1 MTTENISIT
10 GPILVTGATGMQ
22 GGVVA
27 AALLKA
33 GKTVRALVRNPN
45 SDAAK
50 ALQAA
55 GAELVEGDMLNRSSL
70 DAAMVGVEGVFS
82 MQTPPRSDD
91 DTSEVDAGKALVDAA
106 FEAGVRMFV
115 HTSVAR
121 AGDQENFVNWASGQW
136 YPNYWNSKSAVIDA
150 VVNRGFEF
158 YTILKPALIMANYV
172 PPRSQAMYPTLI
184 TEGRIATATELTTKL
199 DLIAP
204 EDIGAF
210 ALAAFEN
217 PQKFNGAHIDL
228 AAVSLTSEEIAAA
241 LTRGTGHPVVA
252 EFVSQEEL
260 LKQGYYDRLVESQ
273 HWNNV
278 EGYKVDIPALA
289 QWGIPLKSFDE
300 WIAENKD
307 NIKIGSA
314 K

>member
-1 MTTENISIT
+1 MTTQNTSIT

-27 AALLKA
+27 SALLKA
-33 GKTVRALVRNPN
+33 GKAVRALVRNPN
-45 SDAAK
+45 SDEAK

-55 GAELVEGDMLNRSSL
+55 GAELAVGDMLNRSSL
-70 DAAMVGVEGVFS
+70 DAALVGAQGVFS
-82 MQTPPRSDD
+82 MQPSIRSDD
-91 DTSEVDAGKALVDAA
+91 DTSEGDAGRNLVDAA
-106 FEAGVRMFV
+106 FEAGVLVFV

-121 AGDQENFVNWASGQW
+121 AGDQENFADWSSGKW
-136 YPNYWNSKSAVIDA
+136 YPNYWNSKSAVIDM

-158 YTILKPALIMANYV
+158 YTILKPALIMENYV
-172 PPRSQAMYPTLI
+172 PPRSQGMYPELL
-184 TEGRIATATELTTKL
+184 TEGRIATATKLATRL

-228 AAVSLTSEEIAAA
+228 AAVSLDSEEIADA
-241 LTRGTGHPVVA
+241 LTRGTRHHVVA
-252 EFVSQEEL
+252 EYVSPEEM
-260 LKQGYYDRLVESQ
+260 LKQGYYDRAVEGFE
-273 HWNNV
+273 WNNV

-289 QWGIPLKSFDE
+289 KWGIPLKSFDE

-307 NIKIGSA
+307 RIKIGSA

>member
-1 MTTENISIT
+1 MTTQNTSIT

-45 SDAAK
+45 SDEAK

-55 GAELVEGDMLNRSSL
+55 GAQLAVGDMLNRSSL
-70 DAAMVGVEGVFS
+70 DAALVGVESVFS
-82 MQTPPRSDD
+82 MQPSPQSED
-91 DTSEVDAGKALVDAA
+91 DTTEVDSGRNLVDAA

-115 HTSVAR
+115 QTSVAR
-121 AGDQENFVNWASGQW
+121 AGDQDNFADRSSGKW
-136 YPNYWNSKSAVIDA
+136 YPNYWNSKSAVIDM
-150 VVNRGFEF
+150 VVNRGFES
-158 YTILKPALIMANYV
+158 YTILKPALIMENYAETKS
-172 PPRSQAMYPTLI
+172 PWMYPELI
-184 TEGRIATATELTTKL
+184 TEGRIATATKLATKL

-228 AAVSLTSEEIAAA
+228 AAVSLDSEEIAAA
-241 LTRGTGHPVVA
+241 LTRGTGHTVVA
-252 EFVSQEEL
+252 EYISPGDL
-260 LKQGYYDRLVESQ
+260 LKQGVHPLYIES
-273 HWNNV
+273 HEWNNV
-278 EGYKVDIPALA
+278 EGYKVDIPTLA
-289 QWGIPLKSFDE
+289 KWGIPLKSFDE
-300 WIAENKD
+300 WIVENKD
-307 NIKIGSA
+307 RIKIGSA